1 MNGLQPTGCIRV
13 YMRCKMIS
21 PENIRRVLE
30 AIDPDE
36 LVRLTADLVRINS
49 VWDPEAGTSEQA
61 VAETV
66 ARWADKEG
74 FQVSLEQV
82 GPARPNVIL
91 RWQFGPGSRTLMFEG
106 HTDVVTPG
114 DHSDWNYDPFGAQIV
129 GRRMYGRGTND
140 TKGNLAA
147 MLIAMKALKH
157 SGVAL
162 SGAAVGGVLCDE
174 EDQMLGVRHFIDKG
188 HADTVTAAVI
198 CEPEDGIICISQ
210 KGAIRAR
217 YTVMGRMSHGAMP
230 LSGLNT
236 ATAVAR
242 LIDGLHRIEHSTVN
256 ALGRNPLL
264 GWPSFT
270 PTVIRAPA
278 SGAPQLNV
286 MPGKA
291 EILVDVRTVTGQN
304 HDEVRKEMTGLAKQ
318 VEKEVSSHYKSYDA
332 CLGLERP
339 RAMKVEVAFLTDRPC
354 TQTDQ
359 QEPIV
364 ESAAW
369 ATREIWKR
377 KPVFGGVP
385 GATDGTFLRSW
396 KGIPIVTMGAGDRQV
411 PHQVDEWVDLDQ
423 LIQTA
428 EIYALTALR
437 YLSPEDPA

>member
-1 MNGLQPTGCIRV
+1 
-13 YMRCKMIS
+13 MIS
-21 PENIRRVLE
+21 PESVQRVLE
-30 AIDPDE
+30 AVDPDE
-36 LVRLTADLVRINS
+36 LIRLTTELVRINS
-49 VWDPEAGTSEQA
+49 VWDPEAGTSEQE
-61 VAETV
+61 VGERV
-66 ARWADKEG
+66 ARWAEEEG
-74 FQVSLEQV
+74 FEASLEYAAP
-82 GPARPNVIL
+82 GRPNVVI
-91 RWQFGPGSRTLMFEG
+91 RRQFGAGSRTLMFEG

-114 DHSDWNYDPFGAQIV
+114 DPSDWNYDPFGAQIV

-147 MLIAMKALKH
+147 MLIAMKALKR

-174 EDQMLGVRHFIDKG
+174 EDQMLGVRHFIGQG

-217 YTVMGRMSHGAMP
+217 YTVIGRMSHGAMP

-242 LIDGLHRIEHSTVN
+242 LIDGLHRIEYSAVK
-256 ALGRNPLL
+256 ALGRHPLL

-291 EILVDVRTVTGQN
+291 EIQVDVRTVTAQN
-304 HDEVRKEMTGLAKQ
+304 HDEVRKEMTGLARQ
-318 VEKEVSSHYKSYDA
+318 VENEVSSHYESYDA
-332 CLGLERP
+332 RLGLERP

-354 TQTDQ
+354 TYTDQ

-364 ESAAW
+364 TSAAW
-369 ATREIWKR
+369 ATREIWK
-377 KPVFGGVP
+377 KDPVFGGVP
-385 GATDGTFLRSW
+385 GATDGTFLRSL

-423 LIQTA
+423 LIQIA
-428 EIYALTALR
+428 EIYALTGLR

>member
-1 MNGLQPTGCIRV
+1 
-13 YMRCKMIS
+13 MIS
-21 PENIRRVLE
+21 PESVRRVLE
-30 AIDPDE
+30 AVDPDE
-36 LVRLTADLVRINS
+36 LIRLTAELVRINS

-61 VAETV
+61 VAERV
-66 ARWADKEG
+66 ARWADEEG
-74 FQVSLEQV
+74 FEVSFEYV
-82 GPARPNVIL
+82 APRRPNVVI
-91 RWQFGPGSRTLMFEG
+91 RRQFGAGSRMLMFEG

-114 DHSDWNYDPFGAQIV
+114 DPSDWEYDPFGAQIV

-147 MLIAMKALKH
+147 MLIAMKALKR

-188 HADTVTAAVI
+188 HADAVTAAVV
-198 CEPEDGIICISQ
+198 CEPEDGLICISQ

-217 YTVMGRMSHGAMP
+217 YTVIGKMSHGAMP

-236 ATAVAR
+236 APAVAK
-242 LIDGLHRIEHSTVN
+242 LIDGLHRIEYSAVK

-264 GWPSFT
+264 GWPSLT

-286 MPGKA
+286 IPGKA
-291 EILVDVRTVTGQN
+291 EIRVDVRTITGQD
-304 HDEVRKEMTGLAKQ
+304 HDEVRKEMTGLARQ
-318 VEKEVSSHYKSYDA
+318 VEKEVSSHYESYDA
-332 CLGLERP
+332 RLGLERS
-339 RAMKVEVAFLTDRPC
+339 RAMKVEVAFFSDRPC
-354 TQTDQ
+354 TYTDQ

-364 ESAAW
+364 TSAAW

-377 KPVFGGVP
+377 DPVFGGVP
-385 GATDGTFLRSW
+385 GATDGTFLRSL

-428 EIYALTALR
+428 KIYTLTALR
-437 YLSPEDPA
+437 YLHPEDPA

>member
-1 MNGLQPTGCIRV
+1 
-13 YMRCKMIS
+13 MIS
-21 PENIRRVLE
+21 PESVRRVLG
-30 AIDPDE
+30 ALDPDE
-36 LVRLTADLVRINS
+36 LIRLTADLVRINS

-61 VAETV
+61 VAESV

-74 FQVSLEQV
+74 FEVSFEDV
-82 GPARPNVIL
+82 APGRPNVVI
-91 RWQFGPGSRTLMFEG
+91 RSRFGAGSRTLMFEG

-114 DHSDWNYDPFGAQIV
+114 DLSDWNYDPFGAQIV

-147 MLIAMKALKH
+147 MLVAMKALKH
-157 SGVAL
+157 SGIAL
-162 SGAAVGGVLCDE
+162 SGSAVGGVLCDE
-174 EDQMLGVRHFIDKG
+174 EDQMLGVRHFIDRG
-188 HADTVTAAVI
+188 HADAVTAAVI
-198 CEPEDGIICISQ
+198 CEPQGGLICLSQ

-217 YTVMGRMSHGAMP
+217 YTIVGRMSHGAMP

-236 ATAVAR
+236 AIAVAR
-242 LIDGLHRIEHSTVN
+242 LIDGLHRIEYGAVT

-304 HDEVRKEMTGLAKQ
+304 HDDVRKEMSALARR
-318 VEKEVSSHYKSYDA
+318 VENEVSSHYESYDA
-332 CLGLERP
+332 RLGLERS

-354 TQTDQ
+354 TYTDQ

-364 ESAAW
+364 KSAAW

-377 KPVFGGVP
+377 EPVFGGVP
-385 GATDGTFLRSW
+385 GATDGTFLWAW
-396 KGIPIVTMGAGDRQV
+396 KGIPIVTMGAGNRQV

-423 LIQTA
+423 LIETA
-428 EIYALTALR
+428 KIYALTALR
-437 YLSPEDPA
+437 YLCPEDPA

>member
-1 MNGLQPTGCIRV
+1 
-13 YMRCKMIS
+13 MIS
-21 PENIRRVLE
+21 PDSVRRVLE
-30 AIDPDE
+30 ALDPDE
-36 LVRLTADLVRINS
+36 LIWLTADLVRINS

-61 VAETV
+61 VAERV
-66 ARWADKEG
+66 ARWADKER
-74 FQVSLEQV
+74 FEVSFEDV
-82 GPARPNVIL
+82 AHGRPNVVI
-91 RWQFGPGSRTLMFEG
+91 RSRFGAGSRTLMFEG

-114 DHSDWNYDPFGAQIV
+114 DLSDWNYDPFGAQIV

-147 MLIAMKALKH
+147 MLVAMKALKR

-162 SGAAVGGVLCDE
+162 SGSAVAGVLCDE
-174 EDQMLGVRHFIDKG
+174 EDQMLGVRHFIDRG
-188 HADTVTAAVI
+188 HADAVTAAVI
-198 CEPEDGIICISQ
+198 CEPQDGLICISQ

-217 YTVMGRMSHGAMP
+217 YRIVGRMSHGAMP

-236 ATAVAR
+236 AIAVAR
-242 LIDGLHRIEHSTVN
+242 LIDGLHRIEHGAVT

-304 HDEVRKEMTGLAKQ
+304 HDEVRKELNGLARQ
-318 VEKEVSSHYKSYDA
+318 VEKEVSSHYESYDA
-332 CLGLERP
+332 SLDLERS

-354 TQTDQ
+354 TYTDQ

-364 ESAAW
+364 TSAAW
-369 ATREIWKR
+369 ATREIGKR
-377 KPVFGGVP
+377 EPVFGGVP
-385 GATDGTFLRSW
+385 GATDGTFLWAW

-423 LIQTA
+423 LIETA
-428 EIYALTALR
+428 KIYALTALR
-437 YLSPEDPA
+437 YLCPEDPA

>member
-1 MNGLQPTGCIRV
+1 
-13 YMRCKMIS
+13 MIS
-21 PENIRRVLE
+21 PESVRRVLE
-30 AIDPDE
+30 ALDPDE
-36 LVRLTADLVRINS
+36 LIRLTADLVRINS

-61 VAETV
+61 AAETV

-74 FQVSLEQV
+74 FQVSLEHV
-82 GPARPNVIL
+82 APARPNVVI
-91 RWQFGPGSRTLMFEG
+91 RCQFGPGSRTLMFEG

-114 DHSDWNYDPFGAQIV
+114 DLSDWNYDPFGAQIV

-147 MLIAMKALKH
+147 MLVAMKALKR
-157 SGVAL
+157 SGIAL
-162 SGAAVGGVLCDE
+162 SGSAVGGVLCDE
-174 EDQMLGVRHFIDKG
+174 EDQMLGVCHFIDKG
-188 HADTVTAAVI
+188 HADAVTAAVI
-198 CEPEDGIICISQ
+198 CEPQDGLICISQ

-217 YTVMGRMSHGAMP
+217 YTIVGRMSHGAMP

-242 LIDGLHRIEHSTVN
+242 LIDGLHRIEYGAVT

-291 EILVDVRTVTGQN
+291 EILVDVRTVTGQT
-304 HDEVRKEMTGLAKQ
+304 HDDVRKEMKGLARK
-318 VEKEVSSHYKSYDA
+318 VENEVSSHYESYDA
-332 CLGLERP
+332 RLGLERS

-354 TQTDQ
+354 TYTDH

-364 ESAAW
+364 TSAVW
-369 ATREIWKR
+369 ATQEIWKR
-377 KPVFGGVP
+377 EPVFGGVP
-385 GATDGTFLRSW
+385 GATDGTFLWAR
-396 KGIPIVTMGAGDRQV
+396 KGIPIVTMGAGNRQV

-423 LIQTA
+423 LIETSK
-428 EIYALTALR
+428 IYALTALR
-437 YLSPEDPA
+437 YLCPEDPA

>member
-1 MNGLQPTGCIRV
+1 
-13 YMRCKMIS
+13 MIS
-21 PENIRRVLE
+21 PESVRRVLE
-30 AIDPDE
+30 ALDPDE
-36 LVRLTADLVRINS
+36 LIRLTADLVRINS

-61 VAETV
+61 VAERV

-74 FQVSLEQV
+74 LEVSFEDV
-82 GPARPNVIL
+82 APGRPNVVI
-91 RWQFGPGSRTLMFEG
+91 RSRFGAGSRTLMFEG

-114 DHSDWNYDPFGAQIV
+114 DLSDWNYDPFGAQIV

-147 MLIAMKALKH
+147 MLMAMKALKR
-157 SGVAL
+157 SGIAL
-162 SGAAVGGVLCDE
+162 SGSAVGGVLCDE
-174 EDQMLGVRHFIDKG
+174 EDQMLGVRHFIERG
-188 HADTVTAAVI
+188 HADAVTAAVI
-198 CEPEDGIICISQ
+198 CEPQDGLICISQ

-217 YTVMGRMSHGAMP
+217 YRIVGRMSHGAMP

-236 ATAVAR
+236 AIAVAR
-242 LIDGLHRIEHSTVN
+242 LIDGLHRIEHGAVT

-304 HDEVRKEMTGLAKQ
+304 HDEVRKEMSELARQ
-318 VEKEVSSHYKSYDA
+318 VEKEVSSHYESYDA
-332 CLGLERP
+332 RLGIERS
-339 RAMKVEVAFLTDRPC
+339 RAIKVEVAFLTDRPC
-354 TQTDQ
+354 TYTDPQ
-359 QEPIV
+359 DPIV
-364 ESAAW
+364 TSAAW

-377 KPVFGGVP
+377 DPVFSGVP
-385 GATDGTFLRSW
+385 GATDGTFLW
-396 KGIPIVTMGAGDRQV
+396 ALKGIPIVTMGAGDRQV

-423 LIQTA
+423 LIETA
-428 EIYALTALR
+428 KVYALTALR
-437 YLSPEDPA
+437 YLCPEDPA